1 MPIVI
6 PKDIPAFDILESENI
21 FVMSNKRA
29 QAQDIRPIEILILN
43 LMPTKI
49 ETETQL
55 LRLLANSPLQINP
68 TFMNT
73 ESYKSKH
80 ISQEHLERF
89 YKTFS
94 EIKNNYYD
102 GMIITGAPVEKMEY
116 DDVLYWKELEEI
128 FDFSK
133 SHVTSTLFIC
143 WGAQAGLKYFYGLDK
158 KPLDKKLFG
167 VFKHRKCV
175 KFEQLLNGIDDVFY
189 IPHSRH
195 TKIDDEDI
203 LKCKGLIPL
212 AKSEEAGITIIK
224 STDNSQIFVTGHM
237 EYDKFTLKNE
247 YERDLAKNLP
257 INRPDNYF
265 TDESNTDVDV
275 LWRSTAN
282 IFFTNWLNYY
292 VYQVTP
298 YDFKNK

>member
-203 LKCKGLIPL
+203 LKCKDLIPL
-212 AKSEEAGITIIK
+212 AKSDEAGITIIK
-224 STDNSQIFVTGHM
+224 TADNSQIFVTGHM

-265 TDESNTDVDV
+265 TDETNTDVDV